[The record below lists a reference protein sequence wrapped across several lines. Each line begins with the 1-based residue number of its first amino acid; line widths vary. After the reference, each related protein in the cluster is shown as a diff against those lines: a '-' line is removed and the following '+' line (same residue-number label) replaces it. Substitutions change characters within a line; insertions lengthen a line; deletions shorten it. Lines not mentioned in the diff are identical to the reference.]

1 MSQQRRVASHG
12 LEVVGQPVD
21 ARGLVVDGLRGDA
34 AIVMPAHQFPTGTVL
49 RGDRRRDLVQWAR
62 DGDRYVVEDDYDAEF
77 RYDRVAVRALQGLE
91 PARVIYLGTTSKT
104 LAPGLRMGWIA
115 APPALSEALRET
127 KNLLDAGS
135 PALPQLALARLLR
148 TGEYARHVRRVRTIY
163 RRRRDLLIHALE
175 TRLPGHPIEGVAAGV
190 HLLLRLPAGV
200 SDTRVVE
207 QACARGLRVEALSSH
222 CIAPSA
228 SGGLVLG
235 YGRLHETAIPAAV
248 RELADVLHGL
258 RPKPSRSTLRLI
270 PSG

>member
-1 MSQQRRVASHG
+1 M
-12 LEVVGQPVD
+12 
-21 ARGLVVDGLRGDA
+21 
-34 AIVMPAHQFPTGTVL
+34 
-49 RGDRRRDLVQWAR
+49 
-62 DGDRYVVEDDYDAEF
+62 
-77 RYDRVAVRALQGLE
+77 RALQGLE
-91 PARVIYLGTTSKT
+91 PARVVYVGTTSKT

-115 APPALSEALRET
+115 APPALVDELRET

-175 TRLPGHPIEGVAAGV
+175 TRLPGLAIEGVAAGV

-200 SDTRVVE
+200 SDTHAVE
-207 QACARGLRVEALSSH
+207 LACARGLRVEALSSH

-248 RELADVLHGL
+248 RELAAAL
-258 RPKPSRSTLRLI
+258 RPLTASRRLSLETGSARGVSRRAALAGSAASRAPIRRGSARSRSPSRT
-270 PSG
+270 